1 MEFIR
6 QVKKLFIILVFCS
19 IHPAYA
25 RSPDEIRAEIKA
37 QASMRHPDES
47 SRFWTEL
54 GLEALP
60 VIRQMYQEP
69 ASIVERTWLIDGLA
83 HFNDP
88 GVGALL
94 QDGIRSDENPVMK
107 KKLLSALIQ
116 SQGESAFEFA
126 EPYLRDADP
135 HIRLAVARG
144 LRSVAVSEKVLRRL
158 KQFQSEEKLDWVKSL
173 DGAKRPEEGV
183 TMKRSAQFSSL
194 RTGSPKKTVE
204 PLSEKDWGG
213 EWHGAFLTSSRV
225 TSGELTLTRQD
236 RGWRVELR
244 LPKQSKIELKTTDV
258 EVSGFSTDHLHWIQ
272 VKNKKDDSVFT
283 GKRKFKP

>member
-1 MEFIR
+1 MELIR
-6 QVKKLFIILVFCS
+6 PVKSIFMILIFWS
-19 IHPAYA
+19 IHPAFG
-25 RSPDEIRAEIKA
+25 RTPDEIRAEIKA

-54 GLEALP
+54 GAEALP
-60 VIRQMYQEP
+60 VIKQMYQEP

-88 GVGALL
+88 EVGVLL
-94 QDGIRSDENPVMK
+94 QGGIKSDENPVMK

-135 HIRLAVARG
+135 HIRLAVAQG
-144 LRSVAVSEKVLRRL
+144 LKNVAVSEKVLRRL
-158 KQFQSEEKLDWVKSL
+158 KQFQAEEKTDWVKAL
-173 DGAKRPEEGV
+173 DGGKRPEAGN
-183 TMKRSAQFSSL
+183 TLKRAAQFSSL
-194 RTGSPKKTVE
+194 NPGSAKKTLD

-213 EWHGAFLTSSRV
+213 EWYGAYLTPSKV
-225 TSGELTLTRQD
+225 TAAEVILTRQE

-244 LPKQSKIELKTTDV
+244 LPKQSKIELKTSDV

-272 VKNKKDDSVFT
+272 VKSKKDDFVFT
-283 GKRKFKP
+283 GKRKSKP